1 MELSS
6 RNIEMLQER
15 LRRLGSGSVRIDI
28 REGARSIG
36 VTIEERFYLP
46 VEGTDFP
53 ETGRRNNPKNKKINV
68 DRVNLV

>member
-1 MELSS
+1 
-6 RNIEMLQER
+6 
-15 LRRLGSGSVRIDI
+15 VRIDI
-28 REGARSIG
+28 REGARTIG

-46 VEGTDFP
+46 VEGADFP